1 MTEDMAA
8 ALQAFGDW
16 MDGTSLPLVI
26 AAFLVAALLTPV
38 LTLIHELG
46 HAAVALT
53 RTEGLVTV
61 RLGRSPAS
69 WQMRFGRLRFQLSLR
84 PAHNEPAGLATVHAR
99 LSSAGRIVFLMAGPI
114 ADAAAAGAI
123 LALAI
128 YARSTMFE
136 IVGVLL
142 LAAALLSFVPSE
154 HRGFRSD
161 GRRLLDEL
169 CGRNACQPPR
179 PALEA
184 SLEETHTRWVVLFS
198 HMKQVPDWKRL
209 ARLLAAAP
217 TALGYAPDDR
227 SPAHEALCKVAYGGW
242 SWREAERGH
251 PARLRQP
258 VLDALHEATKS
269 GAVEPLLTTR
279 AASALAASDI
289 DLSPACPGSSEG
301 ERQAFLAA
309 AFERLPKRLVDNT
322 PNGHRTFAWRYGL
335 ALHDIERLQGPS
347 RASGDQTLS

>member
-1 MTEDMAA
+1 M
-8 ALQAFGDW
+8 
-16 MDGTSLPLVI
+16 
-26 AAFLVAALLTPV
+26 
-38 LTLIHELG
+38 
-46 HAAVALT
+46 
-53 RTEGLVTV
+53 TV
-61 RLGRSPAS
+61 RVGRSPAA

-84 PAHNEPAGLATVHAR
+84 PARNEPAGLATVHAK
-99 LSSAGRIVFLMAGPI
+99 LSFAGRIAFLMAGPI
-114 ADAAAAGAI
+114 ADAAAAAAI

-128 YARSTMFE
+128 YARSTMFQ

-142 LAAALLSFVPSE
+142 LAAALISFVPSE

-169 CGRNACQPPR
+169 RGRSAPQPPR
-179 PALEA
+179 SALES
-184 SLEETHTRWVVLFS
+184 SLEETHARWVVLFS

-209 ARLLAAAP
+209 ARQLAAAP

-227 SPAHEALCKVAYGGW
+227 GPAHQALCKVAYGGW
-242 SWREAERGH
+242 SWRESERGH
-251 PARLRQP
+251 PERLRQP

-269 GAVEPLLTTR
+269 GAIEPLLTAR

-289 DLSPACPGSSEG
+289 DLSPACPGSSEA

-322 PNGHRTFAWRYGL
+322 SIGHRTFAWRYGL
-335 ALHDIERLQGPS
+335 ALHDVECLRVPS
-347 RASGDQTLS
+347 RASGDRTLS